1 MRLIVILVLF
11 LLAPSASAADQKAE
25 AEAARKDILA
35 TFGFM
40 PEFLKKVPDHAIA
53 GAWEEMRGLRLN
65 PVTAL
70 PPKYRELAGLAVA
83 AQTPCERSVYGYTQ
97 FAKLHGAT
105 DEEIAEAITIGAV
118 ARHWST
124 FISGLGQDEGKFR
137 ADLMRV
143 VNAVKKGT
151 ASSVEVV
158 DGNTALIDIQ
168 QRWGAAPDFMRLFP
182 GEGRP
187 GAWKLERD
195 VVMAPNTA
203 IPPKYKMLIS
213 LAVSAQIPCSNCV
226 IADTAFARVAG
237 ASDRE
242 LYEALAIAS
251 LARHWSTWLSGMQ
264 IDERSYRRDVDRMV
278 REMKRGVP
286 AS

>member
-1 MRLIVILVLF
+1 MRLIVILVLC
-11 LLAPSASAADQKAE
+11 LLTSSASAADQKAE
-25 AEAARKDILA
+25 AEAARKDIQA
-35 TFGFM
+35 TFGFI
-40 PEFLKKVPDHAIA
+40 PEFLKRLPDHAIA
-53 GAWEEMRGLRLN
+53 GAWEEMRGLQLN

-70 PPKYRELAGLAVA
+70 PAKYKELVGLAVA

-97 FAKLHGAT
+97 FARLYGAT
-105 DEEIAEAITIGAV
+105 DAEIAEAITIGAV

-124 FISGLGQDEGKFR
+124 FINGLGQDEGKFR
-137 ADLMRV
+137 ADLTRV
-143 VNAVKKGT
+143 VNAVKKGS

-168 QRWGAAPDFMRLFP
+168 QRWGAAPEFLRLFP

-203 IPPKYKMLIS
+203 IPPKYKMLMS
-213 LAVSAQIPCSNCV
+213 LAVSAQIPCSNCIV
-226 IADTAFARVAG
+226 ADTAFARVAG

-242 LYEALAIAS
+242 LYEALAVAS
-251 LARHWSTWLSGMQ
+251 LARQWSTWLVGMRV
-264 IDERSYRRDVDRMV
+264 DERSHRRDVDRMV
-278 REMKRGVP
+278 RELKRGVP